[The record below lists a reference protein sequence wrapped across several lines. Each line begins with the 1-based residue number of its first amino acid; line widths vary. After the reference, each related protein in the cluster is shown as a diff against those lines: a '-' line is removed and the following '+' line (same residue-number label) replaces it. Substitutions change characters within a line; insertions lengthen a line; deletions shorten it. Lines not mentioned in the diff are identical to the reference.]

1 MGWDEGLPDP
11 QARPH
16 AMGVWCFCATLLL
29 GPSVLVW
36 LVRLSALG
44 MGCEPGPDLCRNIA
58 VGGGLRDTLDLA
70 WLIGSN
76 SLISLGIAFA
86 AAIVALRLRR
96 PLLASLSLM
105 ILPLTAL
112 VLPTLAVYT
121 ALYSG
126 CEANE
131 AGVGD
136 CVLWGARMGMSF
148 HRAAMA
154 PWIVYGVVPYSFT
167 FALMIGAIG
176 LLFFRQRTAM
186 NGSPLA
192 RPSFNRAAKSFD
204 DSRD

>member
-1 MGWDEGLPDP
+1 VVLLRDAAPGSVASCLAGSAVGAGHGL
-11 QARPH
+11 R
-16 AMGVWCFCATLLL
+16 T
-29 GPSVLVW
+29 
-36 LVRLSALG
+36 R
-44 MGCEPGPDLCRNIA
+44 PGPLPHIA
-58 VGGGLRDTLDLA
+58 VGGGLRDTFDLA

-76 SLISLGIAFA
+76 SLISQAIAFA
-86 AAIVALRLRR
+86 VAIVALRLRR
-96 PLLASLSLM
+96 PLLASLSLT
-105 ILPLTAL
+105 ILPLAAL

-167 FALMIGAIG
+167 LALMAGAIG
-176 LLFFRQRTAM
+176 LLFFRQRPATKRTAF
-186 NGSPLA
+186 P
-192 RPSFNRAAKSFD
+192 RPRFGRAARSFD
-204 DSRD
+204 DSQN

>member
-1 MGWDEGLPDP
+1 
-11 QARPH
+11 
-16 AMGVWCFCATLLL
+16 MGVWCFCATVLL
-29 GPSVLVW
+29 GPSALVW

-44 MGCEPGPDLCRNIA
+44 MGCEPGPDLCRNMA

-76 SLISLGIAFA
+76 SLASIAIAFA
-86 AAIVALRLRR
+86 AAIVALRLHR

-105 ILPLTAL
+105 ILPLAAL

-121 ALYSG
+121 AIYSG

-131 AGVGD
+131 AGVGS
-136 CVLWGARMGMSF
+136 CLLWGAKMGMSF

-154 PWIVYGVVPYSFT
+154 TWLVYGIVPYSFT
-167 FALMIGAIG
+167 LALMIGAVG
-176 LLFFRQRTAM
+176 MLFFRQPPRAPSA
-186 NGSPLA
+186 GFS
-192 RPSFNRAAKSFD
+192 RPGFSRAAKSFD

>member
-1 MGWDEGLPDP
+1 MGWDEGVPDP
-11 QARPH
+11 ETRPR
-16 AMGVWCFCATLLL
+16 ASSVWWFCATLLL
-29 GPSVLVW
+29 GPSLLVW

-58 VGGGLRDTLDLA
+58 IGGGLRDTLDLA

-76 SLISLGIAFA
+76 SLASLGIAFA

-105 ILPLTAL
+105 ILPLAAL
-112 VLPTLAVYT
+112 VLPTLAVST

-148 HRAAMA
+148 HSAALA

-167 FALMIGAIG
+167 LALMVGAIG
-176 LLFFRQRTAM
+176 LLFFRQRPAANNTAFTRSQF
-186 NGSPLA
+186 G
-192 RPSFNRAAKSFD
+192 RAAKSFD
-204 DSRD
+204 PSRE